1 MLAAAGN
8 GLNSPRGMARP
19 PATRYNM
26 IVDFSTAL
34 REGRIRRRLSQLDL
48 ASRAGTSQ
56 RHISFLESGRSA
68 PGRAMV
74 LRLADSLDLPLRE
87 RNTMLLSAGF
97 SPVYAESPLNSPELA
112 AVRGALE
119 HVLRGYTPYPAVV
132 IDRSGLVAAANTAFG
147 VLTEGVREDLLD
159 PPINVYRLAL
169 HPEGMAP
176 RIRNFAQWSRH
187 VVVNLHQA
195 RMRNPDPRLAELHAE
210 LERYVPPLDDDT
222 EPLGFSVPLQ
232 LKTSKGDLRLVTT
245 VSTFATA
252 VDVTVSELRLEA
264 FLPVDGASTAVLREL
279 SDPGRTVTAFWEF
292 NDGGVSDVQRQR
304 AFGLLGESVRDR

>member
-1 MLAAAGN
+1 MFTSPPN
-8 GLNSPRGMARP
+8 SLNSPPGIARHP
-19 PATRYNM
+19 PTRYNM

-34 REGRIRRRLSQLDL
+34 RERRIRRQLSQLDL

-56 RHISFLESGRSA
+56 RHISFLESGRST

-97 SPVYAESPLNSPELA
+97 APVYTESPLDSPALA
-112 AVRGALE
+112 PVRDALE
-119 HVLRGYTPYPAVV
+119 HVLRGYAPYPAVV
-132 IDRSGLVAAANTAFG
+132 IDRGGRVVAANTAFG
-147 VLTEGVREDLLD
+147 VLTEGAREDLLE
-159 PPINVYRLAL
+159 PPLNVYRLAL

-195 RMRNPDPRLAELHAE
+195 QMRNPDPRLAELHAE
-210 LERYVPPLDDDT
+210 LERYIPPLDEDG

-232 LKTSKGDLRLVTT
+232 LKTSKGDLQLVTT

-264 FLPVDGASTAVLREL
+264 FLPVDEASTAVLRGL
-279 SDPGRTVTAFWEF
+279 SDAGRTVSAFWTF
-292 NDGGVSDVQRQR
+292 ST
-304 AFGLLGESVRDR
+304 SVRDR